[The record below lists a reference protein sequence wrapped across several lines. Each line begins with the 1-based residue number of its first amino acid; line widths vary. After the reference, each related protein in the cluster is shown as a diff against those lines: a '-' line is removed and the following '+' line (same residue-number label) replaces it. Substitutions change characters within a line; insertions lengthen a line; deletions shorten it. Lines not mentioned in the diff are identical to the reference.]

1 MQKTRHYPPSQIKY
15 QIEHPPV
22 TVHLNTKLKEI
33 LDAVKGQRAYAQVI
47 SDIIDEKLNIQ
58 DEIKRLPLNEAVISY
73 ARGFEE
79 AEERYAQLGT
89 CIKCK
94 GEDNYLW
101 TDGKCDKCHGRTEG
115 PDFSHFR
122 DKVPVTW
129 IEETDFEKAKVKL
142 PNLEKLSYD
151 NGYNRGFKEG
161 RDVGYILG
169 YHEAEEEFKITY
181 PCSICGKPI
190 LVRPGSKSH
199 KDIIAHMKEYGWAH
213 SECLEN
219 NER

>member
-22 TVHLNTKLKEI
+22 TFHLNKKLKEI
-33 LDAVKGQRAYAQVI
+33 LDAVKGQRSYAQVI
-47 SDIIDEKLNIQ
+47 SDIIVEKFNI
-58 DEIKRLPLNEAVISY
+58 EEEVKKLPLNEAVISY

-89 CIKCK
+89 CRRCK

-122 DKVPVTW
+122 DKIPVTW
-129 IEETDFEKAKVKL
+129 IDETDFEKAKIKL
-142 PNLEKLSYD
+142 PNLEKLSYE
-151 NGYNRGFKEG
+151 NGHNRGFKEG
-161 RDVGYILG
+161 RDIGYTLG
-169 YHEAEEEFKITY
+169 YHEAEGKFKITY
-181 PCSICGKPI
+181 PCSVCGKTM
-190 LVRPGSKSH
+190 VMHPGEEDHIAMKGYMKDNGWQH
-199 KDIIAHMKEYGWAH
+199 KNCMESA
-213 SECLEN
+213 
-219 NER
+219 